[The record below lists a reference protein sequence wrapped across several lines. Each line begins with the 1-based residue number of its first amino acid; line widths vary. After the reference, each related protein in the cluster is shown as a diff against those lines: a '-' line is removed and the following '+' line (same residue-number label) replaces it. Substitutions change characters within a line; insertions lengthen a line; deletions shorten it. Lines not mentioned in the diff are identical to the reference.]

1 MTASDYMT
9 VKQAAEFANLGEW
22 SIRQAM
28 HSSVNPL
35 PYFSTPGG
43 RKHLIDRKDLV
54 AWIEGQKR

>member
-9 VKQAAEFANLGEW
+9 VKQAAQFANLGEW

>member
-1 MTASDYMT
+1 MT
-9 VKQAAEFANLGEW
+9 VKQAAEFANLSEW

-43 RKHLIDRKDLV
+43 RKHLIDRKDLD
-54 AWIEGQKR
+54 AWMESQKR